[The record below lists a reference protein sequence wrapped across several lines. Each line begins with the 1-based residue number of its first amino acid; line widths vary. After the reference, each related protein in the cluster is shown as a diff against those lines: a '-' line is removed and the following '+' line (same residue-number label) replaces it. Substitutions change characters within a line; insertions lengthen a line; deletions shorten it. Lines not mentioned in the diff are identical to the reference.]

1 MIDRR
6 ELLHRT
12 ALMLGGALSASAV
25 AGVLGGCATGSEAAA
40 DTKTPAFF
48 TASEAATV
56 SVLAEQILPRTDT
69 PGAIDAGVPAFID
82 RMLAGFYQAPE
93 QTAMR
98 AGLARVDVDA
108 QAAHGRTFVSLTS
121 DQQIAL
127 MKVYDQEAYDQA
139 RRPATTPPTPAHFF
153 RMMKELTTLGF
164 FTSEAGASKF
174 LKYAP
179 IPGPYRGDI
188 PYSDVGAAW
197 AL

>member
-12 ALMLGGALSASAV
+12 ALVLGGALSASAV
-25 AGVLGGCATGSEAAA
+25 AGILGGCSTGPEAAA
-40 DTKTPAFF
+40 DTKKPAFF

-93 QTAMR
+93 QTTMR

-108 QAAHGRTFVSLTS
+108 QAAHGKTFVSLTS

-127 MKVYDQEAYDQA
+127 MQVYDREAYDQA
-139 RRPATTPPTPAHFF
+139 RRPGTTPPTPPHFF

-188 PYSDVGAAW
+188 PYSEVGAAW